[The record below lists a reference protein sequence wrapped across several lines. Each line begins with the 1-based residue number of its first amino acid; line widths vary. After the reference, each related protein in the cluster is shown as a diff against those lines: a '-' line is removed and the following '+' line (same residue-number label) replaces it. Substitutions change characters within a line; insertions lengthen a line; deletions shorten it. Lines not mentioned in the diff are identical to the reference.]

1 MREIVLRVG
10 ILGLIGLAAWW
21 DRARISKTSS
31 EGTVAIVSPLRKDAG
46 SDARKGLAGKG
57 ADPVQRKA
65 PATRQLTSTEQLHAI
80 TERQDLLTG
89 LTESIPA
96 PEKLIVG
103 TTRAALE
110 RQYGKPTLDVVA
122 RRNGSLV
129 ERCFYVSRDHAHI
142 TVATL
147 QDGRIISAVSIP
159 R

>member
-1 MREIVLRVG
+1 MREMVLRVG

-21 DRARISKTSS
+21 DRVRISKTS
-31 EGTVAIVSPLRKDAG
+31 GVGPVAIVSPLREAAG
-46 SDARKGLAGKG
+46 SDPRKGLARKG
-57 ADPVQRKA
+57 TDPVQRRE
-65 PATRQLTSTEQLHAI
+65 PAARQLTSTEKLHAI
-80 TERQDLLTG
+80 TKRQDLLAG
-89 LTESIPA
+89 LTASIPA

-110 RQYGKPTLDVVA
+110 RQYGKPTFDVVA

-129 ERCFYVSRDHAHI
+129 ERYFYVSRDQAHI

-147 QDGRIISAVSIP
+147 QDGRITSAASIP